1 MATGQP
7 ASSSWSW
14 TKRAPF
20 IDPGRRP
27 YRLPVDGGLAGQP
40 TQPVGIR
47 RRGGDLDGAAL
58 GIEQTHSSRWR
69 DRSTLRATLPSASWW

>member
-1 MATGQP
+1 MATCQP

-27 YRLPVDGGLAGQP
+27 YRLSVGGGLAGKP
-40 TQPVGIR
+40 AQPVGIR
-47 RRGGDLDGAAL
+47 RRGGDLDRAAL
-58 GIEQTHSSRWR
+58 GIKQTHIQPV
-69 DRSTLRATLPSASWW
+69 A

>member
-1 MATGQP
+1 LTFWASAMATLKP

-27 YRLPVDGGLAGQP
+27 YRLPVSGGLAGQP
-40 TQPVGIR
+40 AQPVGIR
-47 RRGGDLDGAAL
+47 RCGGDLDRAAL
-58 GIEQTHSSRWR
+58 RIKQTHIQPV
-69 DRSTLRATLPSASWW
+69 A